1 MRGLLGSV
9 LLLMELMVAVT
20 GENSTPRGLVMTG
33 VEMRVGAKDA
43 CFFCDDFFFCDDCAL
58 GWMIGAVVTGG
69 DVIVGVA
76 FFFLADCRA
85 G

>member
-20 GENSTPRGLVMTG
+20 GENSTRGLVMTG

-43 CFFCDDFFFCDDCAL
+43 CFFCDDFFFCNDCVL
-58 GWMIGAVVTGG
+58 GWMIGAVITGG